1 MRYSILYVDDERN
14 NIIVFKNAF
23 FRHYN
28 IFTALSGEEGLEI
41 IKKNEI
47 HLVITDQK
55 MAGMSGVEFLE
66 NVVESHPD
74 TIRMILTAYS
84 DIDFIMRAINTC
96 GIYQY
101 ILKPWDSREL
111 KIIIDNAL
119 ESYELKRS
127 NEKLIVDL
135 KEAND
140 RLEEKVKERTSAL
153 DEKNEVL
160 KKTNEIKDKLFTI
173 ISHDLRVPMASL
185 NVLMEVLVHAQ
196 NNISGNDFK
205 KYSAKVR
212 TYIQNVMDLLDN
224 LLNWSL
230 SQLGSKKTE
239 INELTL
245 LPVIEKNVKLI
256 QIAAMQKNIEIEI
269 ADLDRDF
276 KVKGDMN
283 MLNLILRNLLSN
295 AVKFTPNKGR
305 VTLTVEQVN
314 KSAKIGVADT
324 GIGISGGQLKKLFEQ
339 GYFNTN
345 PGTAHEKGTGIG
357 LKLCKEFIEKQG
369 GQLEIQTKVN
379 AGSVF
384 YFTLPLANPS

>member
-1 MRYSILYVDDERN
+1 MRYNILYVDDERN
-14 NIIVFKNAF
+14 NIIVFKNTF

-41 IKKNEI
+41 IKNNEI

-74 TIRMILTAYS
+74 TIRMILTAFS

-119 ESYELKRS
+119 ESYELKRN
-127 NEKLIVDL
+127 NERLIRDL
-135 KEAND
+135 RDAND
-140 RLEEKVKERTSAL
+140 RLEEKVKERTAAL
-153 DEKNEVL
+153 DEKNEIL

-185 NVLMEVLVHAQ
+185 KVLMEVLVHAQ
-196 NNISGNDFK
+196 DNISGDDFK
-205 KYSAKVR
+205 RYSGKVQ

-230 SQLGSKKTE
+230 SQLGNKKTE
-239 INELTL
+239 IKELAL
-245 LPVIEKNVKLI
+245 QPIIEKNVKLI
-256 QIAAMQKNIEIEI
+256 QIAALRKNIDIEV
-269 ADLDRDF
+269 ADIEKDF
-276 KVKGDMN
+276 KVKGDVN
-283 MLNLILRNLLSN
+283 MLNLIFRNLLSN
-295 AVKFTPNKGR
+295 AIKFTPDKGR
-305 VTLTVEQVN
+305 VNLTVEKVDRL
-314 KSAKIGVADT
+314 ARIGIADT
-324 GIGISGGQLKKLFEQ
+324 GIGISDDQLTKLFEP

-357 LKLCKEFIEKQG
+357 LKLCKEFIEKQK
-369 GQLEIQTKVN
+369 GQLEVQTGVN
-379 AGSVF
+379 RGSVF
-384 YFTLPLANPS
+384 YFTLPLAN

>member
-1 MRYSILYVDDERN
+1 MRYNILYVDDEHN

-28 IFTALSGEEGLEI
+28 ILTAQSGEEGLEI
-41 IKKNEI
+41 IGNNDI

-66 NVVESHPD
+66 NVVQTHPD
-74 TIRMILTAYS
+74 TVRMILTAYS

-119 ESYELKRS
+119 ESYHLKR
-127 NEKLIVDL
+127 NNAQLIADL
-135 KEAND
+135 KKAND
-140 RLEEKVKERTSAL
+140 GLEEKVKERTSEL
-153 DEKNEVL
+153 DEKNEIL

-185 NVLMEVLVHAQ
+185 NVLMEVLVQ
-196 NNISGNDFK
+196 TKNNISLEEFK
-205 KYSAKVR
+205 RYSGKVQ

-230 SQLGSKKTE
+230 SQLGDKKIE
-239 INELTL
+239 INELAL
-245 LPVIEKNVKLI
+245 LPIIEKNIKLI
-256 QIAAMQKNIEIEI
+256 HIAAVQKNIDIQVDDI
-269 ADLDRDF
+269 KDDL
-276 KVKGDMN
+276 KLMGDAN
-283 MLNLILRNLLSN
+283 MLNLIFRNLLSN
-295 AVKFTPNKGR
+295 AVKFTPADGR
-305 VTLTVEQVN
+305 INLTVERKKN
-314 KSAKIGVADT
+314 FASIGIADT
-324 GIGISGGQLKKLFEQ
+324 GIGMSEEQLSKLFEP

-369 GQLEIQTKVN
+369 GKLKIQTEANK
-379 AGSVF
+379 GSVF
-384 YFTLPLANPS
+384 YFTVPLAKSG

>member
-1 MRYSILYVDDERN
+1 MRYNILYVDDERN

-41 IKKNEI
+41 IKNNDI

-66 NVVESHPD
+66 KVVESHPD
-74 TIRMILTAYS
+74 MIRMILTAYS

-111 KIIIDNAL
+111 KLIIDNAL
-119 ESYELKRS
+119 ESYQLKRN
-127 NEKLIVDL
+127 NERLIVDL

-140 RLEEKVKERTSAL
+140 RLEEKVKERTAAL
-153 DEKNEVL
+153 DEKNEIL

-185 NVLMEVLVHAQ
+185 NVLMEVLVHAE
-196 NNISGNDFK
+196 NNVSGDDFK
-205 KYSAKVR
+205 RYSGKVQ

-230 SQLGSKKTE
+230 SQLGSKKIE
-239 INELTL
+239 IDEIAL
-245 LPVIEKNVKLI
+245 LPIIEKNIKLI
-256 QIAAMQKNIEIEI
+256 HIAAQQKKISIEV
-269 ADLDRDF
+269 ANVGDDF
-276 KVKGDMN
+276 KVKGDAN
-283 MLNLILRNLLSN
+283 MLNLIFRNLLSN
-295 AVKFTPNKGR
+295 AIKFTPDKGQI
-305 VTLTVEQVN
+305 TLTIEKVN
-314 KSAKIGVADT
+314 SSAKIGVADT
-324 GIGISGGQLKKLFEQ
+324 GIGMSDEQLTKLFEP

-357 LKLCKEFIEKQG
+357 LKLCKEFVEKQG

-379 AGSVF
+379 EGTVF
-384 YFTLPLANPS
+384 YFTLPLVS

>member
-119 ESYELKRS
+119 DSYELKRN

-140 RLEEKVKERTSAL
+140 RLEEKVRERTSAL
-153 DEKNEVL
+153 DEKNEAL

-185 NVLMEVLVHAQ
+185 NVLMEVMVHTQ
-196 NNISGNDFK
+196 NNISGSDFK
-205 KYSAKVR
+205 KYSAKVQA
-212 TYIQNVMDLLDN
+212 YIQNVMDLLDN

-230 SQLGSKKTE
+230 SQLGNKKIE

-245 LPVIEKNVKLI
+245 LPIIENNIKLI
-256 QIAAMQKNIEIEI
+256 HIAAMQKSIEIEI

-295 AVKFTPNKGR
+295 AVKFTPVNGH
-305 VTLTVEQVN
+305 VTLTVEQLNQV
-314 KSAKIGVADT
+314 AKIGVADT
-324 GIGISGGQLKKLFEQ
+324 GIGMSEEQLKRLFEQ
-339 GYFNTN
+339 GYFNIN

-379 AGSVF
+379 EGSVF

>member
-1 MRYSILYVDDERN
+1 MRYNILYVDDERN
-14 NIIVFKNAF
+14 NIIVFKNTF

-41 IKKNEI
+41 IKNNEI

-74 TIRMILTAYS
+74 TIRMILTAFS

-119 ESYELKRS
+119 ESYELKRN
-127 NEKLIVDL
+127 NERLIRDL
-135 KEAND
+135 RDAND
-140 RLEEKVKERTSAL
+140 RLEEKVKERTAAL
-153 DEKNEVL
+153 DEKNEIL

-185 NVLMEVLVHAQ
+185 KVLMEVLVHAQ
-196 NNISGNDFK
+196 DNISGDDFK
-205 KYSAKVR
+205 RYSGKVQ

-230 SQLGSKKTE
+230 SQLGNKKTE
-239 INELTL
+239 IKELAL
-245 LPVIEKNVKLI
+245 QPIIEKNVKLI
-256 QIAAMQKNIEIEI
+256 QIAALRKNIDIEV
-269 ADLDRDF
+269 ADIEKDF
-276 KVKGDMN
+276 KVKGDVN
-283 MLNLILRNLLSN
+283 MLNLIFRNLLSN
-295 AVKFTPNKGR
+295 AIKFTPDKGR
-305 VTLTVEQVN
+305 VNLTVEKVN
-314 KSAKIGVADT
+314 RSARIGIADT
-324 GIGISGGQLKKLFEQ
+324 GIGISDDQLTKLFEP

-357 LKLCKEFIEKQG
+357 LKLCKEFIEKQK
-369 GQLEIQTKVN
+369 GQLEVQTGVN
-379 AGSVF
+379 RGSVF
-384 YFTLPLANPS
+384 YFTLPLAN

>member
-1 MRYSILYVDDERN
+1 MRYNILYVDDERN
-14 NIIVFKNAF
+14 NIIVFKNTF

-41 IKKNEI
+41 IKNNEI

-74 TIRMILTAYS
+74 TIRMILTAFS

-119 ESYELKRS
+119 ESYELKRN
-127 NEKLIVDL
+127 NERLIRDL
-135 KEAND
+135 RDAND
-140 RLEEKVKERTSAL
+140 RLEEKVKERTAAL
-153 DEKNEVL
+153 DEKNEIL

-185 NVLMEVLVHAQ
+185 KVLMEVLVHAQ
-196 NNISGNDFK
+196 DNISGDDFK
-205 KYSAKVR
+205 RYSGKVQ

-230 SQLGSKKTE
+230 SQLGNKKTE
-239 INELTL
+239 IKELAL
-245 LPVIEKNVKLI
+245 QPIIEKNVKLI
-256 QIAAMQKNIEIEI
+256 QIAALRKNIDIEV
-269 ADLDRDF
+269 ADIEKDF
-276 KVKGDMN
+276 KVKGDVN
-283 MLNLILRNLLSN
+283 MLNLIFRNLLSN
-295 AVKFTPNKGR
+295 AIKFTPDKGR
-305 VTLTVEQVN
+305 VNLTVEKVN
-314 KSAKIGVADT
+314 RSARIGIADT
-324 GIGISGGQLKKLFEQ
+324 GIGISDDQLTKLFEP

-357 LKLCKEFIEKQG
+357 LKLCKEFIEKQK
-369 GQLEIQTKVN
+369 GQLEVQTGVN
-379 AGSVF
+379 RGSVF
-384 YFTLPLANPS
+384 

>member
-1 MRYSILYVDDERN
+1 MRYNILYVDDERN

-28 IFTALSGEEGLEI
+28 ILTAQSGEEGLEI
-41 IKKNEI
+41 IGNNDI

-66 NVVESHPD
+66 NVVQTHPD
-74 TIRMILTAYS
+74 TVRMILTAYS

-119 ESYELKRS
+119 ESYHLKR
-127 NEKLIVDL
+127 NNAQLIADL
-135 KEAND
+135 KKAND
-140 RLEEKVKERTSAL
+140 GLEEKVKERTSEL
-153 DEKNEVL
+153 DEKNEIL

-185 NVLMEVLVHAQ
+185 NVLMEVLVQ
-196 NNISGNDFK
+196 TKNNISLQEFK
-205 KYSAKVR
+205 RYSGKVQ

-230 SQLGSKKTE
+230 SQLGDKKIE
-239 INELTL
+239 INELDL
-245 LPVIEKNVKLI
+245 LPIIEKNIKLI
-256 QIAAMQKNIEIEI
+256 HIAAFQKNIDIQVEDIKD
-269 ADLDRDF
+269 DL
-276 KVKGDMN
+276 KLMGDAN
-283 MLNLILRNLLSN
+283 MLNLIFRNLLSN
-295 AVKFTPNKGR
+295 AVKFTPADGR
-305 VTLTVEQVN
+305 INLTVERKEN
-314 KSAKIGVADT
+314 FASIGIADT
-324 GIGISGGQLKKLFEQ
+324 GIGMSEEQLSKLFEP

-369 GQLEIQTKVN
+369 GKLKIKTQANK
-379 AGSVF
+379 GSVF
-384 YFTLPLANPS
+384 YFTVPLAKPN

>member
-1 MRYSILYVDDERN
+1 MRYNILYVDDEHN

-23 FRHYN
+23 FRDYN

-41 IKKNEI
+41 IGNNEI

-66 NVVESHPD
+66 NVVESHPE
-74 TIRMILTAYS
+74 TIRIILTAHS

-101 ILKPWDSREL
+101 ILKPWDTREL

-119 ESYELKRS
+119 ESYELKRN
-127 NEKLIVDL
+127 NEKLIRDL

-140 RLEEKVKERTSAL
+140 RLEEKVKKRTAAL
-153 DEKNEVL
+153 DEKNEIL

-185 NVLMEVLVHAQ
+185 KVLMEVLVHAQ
-196 NNISGNDFK
+196 DNISITDFK
-205 KYSAKVR
+205 KYSGKVQ

-230 SQLGSKKTE
+230 SQLGNKKAQ
-239 INELTL
+239 ISELVL
-245 LPVIEKNVKLI
+245 LPVIEKNIRLI
-256 QIAAMQKNIEIEI
+256 QVAATQKNIDIRIVDVDE
-269 ADLDRDF
+269 DF
-276 KVKGDMN
+276 MVKGDEH
-283 MLNLILRNLLSN
+283 MLNLIFRNLLSN
-295 AVKFTPNKGR
+295 AVKFTPEKGQ
-305 VTLTVEQVN
+305 VNLTVE
-314 KSAKIGVADT
+314 KADRLARIGIADT
-324 GIGISGGQLKKLFEQ
+324 GVGMSDEQLKKLFEP
-339 GYFNTN
+339 GYFNTK

-357 LKLCKEFIEKQG
+357 LKLCKEFIEKQQ
-369 GQLEIQTKVN
+369 GQLEVQTKVN
-379 AGSVF
+379 EGSVF
-384 YFTLPLANPS
+384 YFTLPLANQS

>member
-1 MRYSILYVDDERN
+1 MRYNILYVDDEHN

-28 IFTALSGEEGLEI
+28 ILTAQSGEEGLEI
-41 IKKNEI
+41 IGNNDI

-66 NVVESHPD
+66 NVVQTHPD
-74 TIRMILTAYS
+74 TVRMILTAYS

-119 ESYELKRS
+119 ESYHLKR
-127 NEKLIVDL
+127 NNAQLIADL
-135 KEAND
+135 KKAND
-140 RLEEKVKERTSAL
+140 GLEEKVKERTSEL
-153 DEKNEVL
+153 DEKNEML

-185 NVLMEVLVHAQ
+185 NVLMEVLVQ
-196 NNISGNDFK
+196 TKNNISLEEFK
-205 KYSAKVR
+205 RYSGKVQ

-230 SQLGSKKTE
+230 SQLGDKKIE
-239 INELTL
+239 INELAL
-245 LPVIEKNVKLI
+245 LPIIEKNIKLI
-256 QIAAMQKNIEIEI
+256 HIAAVQKNIDIQVDDI
-269 ADLDRDF
+269 KDDL
-276 KVKGDMN
+276 KLMGDAN
-283 MLNLILRNLLSN
+283 MLNLIFRNLLSN
-295 AVKFTPNKGR
+295 AVKFTPADGR
-305 VTLTVEQVN
+305 INLTVERIKN
-314 KSAKIGVADT
+314 FASIGIADT
-324 GIGISGGQLKKLFEQ
+324 GIGMSEEQLSKLFEP

-369 GQLEIQTKVN
+369 GKLKIQTEANK
-379 AGSVF
+379 GSVF
-384 YFTLPLANPS
+384 YFTVPLAKSS

>member
-1 MRYSILYVDDERN
+1 MRYNILYVDDERN
-14 NIIVFKNAF
+14 NIIVFKNTF

-41 IKKNEI
+41 IKNNEI

-74 TIRMILTAYS
+74 TIRMILTAFS

-119 ESYELKRS
+119 ESYELKRN
-127 NEKLIVDL
+127 NERLIRDL
-135 KEAND
+135 RDAND
-140 RLEEKVKERTSAL
+140 RLEEKVKERTAAL
-153 DEKNEVL
+153 DEKNEIL

-185 NVLMEVLVHAQ
+185 KVLMEVLVHAQ
-196 NNISGNDFK
+196 DNISGDDFK
-205 KYSAKVR
+205 RYSGKVQ

-230 SQLGSKKTE
+230 SQLGNKKTE
-239 INELTL
+239 IKELAL
-245 LPVIEKNVKLI
+245 QPIIEKNVKLI
-256 QIAAMQKNIEIEI
+256 QIAALRKNIDIEV
-269 ADLDRDF
+269 ADIEKDF
-276 KVKGDMN
+276 KVKGDVN
-283 MLNLILRNLLSN
+283 MLNLIFRNLLSN
-295 AVKFTPNKGR
+295 AIKFTPDKGC
-305 VTLTVEQVN
+305 VNLTVEKVDR
-314 KSAKIGVADT
+314 SARIGIADT
-324 GIGISGGQLKKLFEQ
+324 GIGISDDQLTKLFEP

-357 LKLCKEFIEKQG
+357 LKLCKEFIEKQK
-369 GQLEIQTKVN
+369 GQLEVQTGVN
-379 AGSVF
+379 RGSVF
-384 YFTLPLANPS
+384 YFTLPLAN

>member
-1 MRYSILYVDDERN
+1 MRYNILYVDDERN
-14 NIIVFKNAF
+14 NIIVFKNTF

-41 IKKNEI
+41 IKNNEI

-74 TIRMILTAYS
+74 TIRMILTAFS

-119 ESYELKRS
+119 ESYELKRN
-127 NEKLIVDL
+127 NERLIRDL
-135 KEAND
+135 RDAND
-140 RLEEKVKERTSAL
+140 RLEEKVKERTAAL
-153 DEKNEVL
+153 DEKNEIL

-185 NVLMEVLVHAQ
+185 KVLMEVLVHAQ
-196 NNISGNDFK
+196 DNISGDDFK
-205 KYSAKVR
+205 RYSGKVQ

-230 SQLGSKKTE
+230 SQLGNKKTE
-239 INELTL
+239 IKELAL
-245 LPVIEKNVKLI
+245 QPIIEKNVKLI
-256 QIAAMQKNIEIEI
+256 QIAALRKNIDIEV
-269 ADLDRDF
+269 ADIEKDF
-276 KVKGDMN
+276 KVKGDVN
-283 MLNLILRNLLSN
+283 MLNLIFRNLLSN
-295 AVKFTPNKGR
+295 AIKFTPDKGR
-305 VTLTVEQVN
+305 VNLTVEKVDR
-314 KSAKIGVADT
+314 SARIGIADT
-324 GIGISGGQLKKLFEQ
+324 GIGISDDQLTKLFEP

-357 LKLCKEFIEKQG
+357 LKLCKEFIEKQK
-369 GQLEIQTKVN
+369 GQLEVQTGVN
-379 AGSVF
+379 RGSVF
-384 YFTLPLANPS
+384 YFTLPLAN

>member
-1 MRYSILYVDDERN
+1 MRYNILYVDDERN
-14 NIIVFKNAF
+14 NIIVFKNTF

-41 IKKNEI
+41 IKNNEI

-74 TIRMILTAYS
+74 TIRMILTAFS

-119 ESYELKRS
+119 ESYELKRN
-127 NEKLIVDL
+127 NERLIRDL
-135 KEAND
+135 RDAND
-140 RLEEKVKERTSAL
+140 RLEEKVKERTAAL
-153 DEKNEVL
+153 DEKNEIL

-173 ISHDLRVPMASL
+173 ISHDLRVPMVSL
-185 NVLMEVLVHAQ
+185 KVLMEVLVHAQ
-196 NNISGNDFK
+196 DNISGDDFK
-205 KYSAKVR
+205 RYSGKVQ

-230 SQLGSKKTE
+230 SQLGNKKTE
-239 INELTL
+239 IKELAL
-245 LPVIEKNVKLI
+245 QPIIEKNVKLI
-256 QIAAMQKNIEIEI
+256 QIAALRKNIDIEV
-269 ADLDRDF
+269 ADIEKDF
-276 KVKGDMN
+276 KVKGDVN
-283 MLNLILRNLLSN
+283 MLNLIFRNLLSN
-295 AVKFTPNKGR
+295 AIKFTPDKGR
-305 VTLTVEQVN
+305 VNLTVEKVN
-314 KSAKIGVADT
+314 RSARIGIADT
-324 GIGISGGQLKKLFEQ
+324 GIGISDDQLTKLFEP

-357 LKLCKEFIEKQG
+357 LKLCKEFIEKQK
-369 GQLEIQTKVN
+369 GQLEVQTGVN
-379 AGSVF
+379 RGSVF
-384 YFTLPLANPS
+384 YFTLPLAN